1 VVEDVEAIRG
11 ALDEPTISWLG
22 VSYGT
27 EIGAAYAA
35 KYPGHVRAMVLD
47 GAVDHT
53 EPMRKAI
60 LEEAAATEDGLR
72 RFVTWCSTA
81 DQCVLRGQDVLAR
94 YDVLMRGG
102 VPAKNFGRPATA
114 DELAAGIYG
123 YLNEPAAWP
132 DLAKALAAADG
143 SSPDASG
150 LTDVMQFDKGD
161 NGKGVYAAYRAVG
174 CHDFPSP
181 FTGPADMRVMGALL
195 RGVAPHSWRYWRYSE
210 YWDFASGCTGWP
222 VKAQNPPGPEVI
234 TGTPPILL
242 VGGLHDP
249 PWRWT
254 HTLASRIENG
264 TLLTYTGDG
273 HTGLYNSSCVRAQE
287 AKYLV
292 SGVVPDRG
300 ATCAQ
305 GPGTSPRGRSL
316 TGSEG

>member
-1 VVEDVEAIRG
+1 
-11 ALDEPTISWLG
+11 
-22 VSYGT
+22 
-27 EIGAAYAA
+27 
-35 KYPGHVRAMVLD
+35 
-47 GAVDHT
+47 
-53 EPMRKAI
+53 MRKAI

-102 VPAKNFGRPATA
+102 VSAKNLGRPATA

-132 DLAKALAAADG
+132 DLAKALAAAGG

-181 FTGPADMRVMGALL
+181 FTGPADMRVMDDLL
-195 RGVAPHSWRYWRYSE
+195 RGVAPHSWRYSE

-242 VGGLHDP
+242 HIGGLHD
-249 PWRWT
+249 R
-254 HTLASRIENG
+254 
-264 TLLTYTGDG
+264 
-273 HTGLYNSSCVRAQE
+273 
-287 AKYLV
+287 
-292 SGVVPDRG
+292 SGNV
-300 ATCAQ
+300 
-305 GPGTSPRGRSL
+305 
-316 TGSEG
+316 